1 MRSPFLQPQQD
12 FLWCRKGYFLF
23 VLSGRRLLVFCFFV
37 FRRLAEGLSAALLW
51 SVTLPSVGMAAGA
64 LRDAEGLEAAAELLF
79 LASVQ
84 RSHSQAVTRLVTFS
98 EGAQGFTGASV
109 NFLQGL
115 WRSLTA

>member
-1 MRSPFLQPQQD
+1 MRRPFLQPQQD

-51 SVTLPSVGMAAGA
+51 SGALPSAGWAVRA
-64 LRDAEGLEAAAELLF
+64 LRDAEGLEAAVELLF

-84 RSHSQAVTRLVTFS
+84 RSHSQAVTRLIAFS
-98 EGAQGFTGASV
+98 EGARRILRA
-109 NFLQGL
+109 
-115 WRSLTA
+115 RP